1 MNYIKRCIYMSE
13 LKKCYEAL
21 DVLAAS
27 STIRKGIDSKLSI
40 KQQRAI
46 AIAKATKTPAG
57 AALARRIL
65 QLEKGEATY
74 LAVGYPIAQ
83 SISKERFTASE
94 GAPVEMVEDDDL
106 LHELEEIRDRA
117 EEIREELLSRGY
129 KEEA

>member
-1 MNYIKRCIYMSE
+1 MSE

-21 DVLAAS
+21 DALAAS
-27 STIRKGIDSKLSI
+27 NTIRKGIDSKLSI

-83 SISKERFTASE
+83 SISKEHFTARN
-94 GAPVEMVEDDDL
+94 GPVGYTEEEAEDDWSS
-106 LHELEEIRDRA
+106 A
-117 EEIREELLSRGY
+117 F
-129 KEEA
+129 EEA

>member
-1 MNYIKRCIYMSE
+1 MSE

-21 DVLAAS
+21 DALAAS

-40 KQQRAI
+40 KQQEAI

>member
-1 MNYIKRCIYMSE
+1 MSE

-27 STIRKGIDSKLSI
+27 GTIRKGIDSKLSI

-57 AALARRIL
+57 VALARRIM
-65 QLEKGEATY
+65 QLEKAEAIGLGY
-74 LAVGYPIAQ
+74 GLPLAQAMG
-83 SISKERFTASE
+83 ISKERFTASE
-94 GAPVEMVEDDDL
+94 GAPVEMAADDDL
-106 LHELEEIRDRA
+106 LHELEEIKNRA
-117 EEIREELLSRGY
+117 EAIREELLSRGY

>member
-1 MNYIKRCIYMSE
+1 MSE

>member
-1 MNYIKRCIYMSE
+1 MSE

-57 AALARRIL
+57 AALARRIME
-65 QLEKGEATY
+65 LEKAE
-74 LAVGYPIAQ
+74 AVGLAYTVPLMKAME
-83 SISKERFTASE
+83 SGFE
-94 GAPVEMVEDDDL
+94 GLKDRDDDWSSKFEGVDEEEEGL
-106 LHELEEIRDRA
+106 SGFSTADIFTELKR
-117 EEIREELLSRGY
+117 RGY
-129 KEEA
+129 DVQEA

>member
-1 MNYIKRCIYMSE
+1 MSE

-21 DVLAAS
+21 DALAAS
-27 STIRKGIDSKLSI
+27 NTIRKGIDSKLSI

-46 AIAKATKTPAG
+46 AIAKATRTPAG

-83 SISKERFTASE
+83 AMGLPVSKEHFTAQN
-94 GAPVEMVEDDDL
+94 GPVVMRTDDEL
-106 LHELEEIRDRA
+106 LAALEEIS
-117 EEIREELLSRGY
+117 RELKRRGY
-129 KEEA
+129 TEEEAEDDWSSAFEEA

>member
-1 MNYIKRCIYMSE
+1 MSE
-13 LKKCYEAL
+13 LRKCYEAL
-21 DVLAAS
+21 DALAAS
-27 STIRKGIDSKLSI
+27 NTIRKGIDSKLSI

>member
-1 MNYIKRCIYMSE
+1 MSE

-21 DVLAAS
+21 DALAAS
-27 STIRKGIDSKLSI
+27 NTIRKGIDSKLSI

-46 AIAKATKTPAG
+46 AIAKATRTPAG

>member
-1 MNYIKRCIYMSE
+1 MSE
-13 LKKCYEAL
+13 LRKCYEAL
-21 DVLAAS
+21 DALAAS